1 MEKSLIRD
9 IDEHQKIVDNKKY
22 ELQNLIDQNQIVEV
36 QHSNKLRQSKLVEEQ
51 LEN

>member
-22 ELQNLIDQNQIVEV
+22 EL
-36 QHSNKLRQSKLVEEQ
+36 
-51 LEN
+51 